1 MSATKSIPFH
11 KPAIGENEIRAVVE
25 TLRSGWITTGPRVKE
40 FEESFAAYV
49 GARHAVAVNSGTAA
63 IHLGLAAAGLGPGEA
78 ILTSPLTFPATTEA
92 AIYCGAEPL
101 FADVDPV
108 TLNLDPQRAEEV
120 LEREAEK
127 RRIRVLVPV
136 HYGGQPCAMERLL
149 PLAERFELKIVED
162 AAHALPAWRRM
173 PTATLSCR
181 AREGSLGPDSSPA
194 SARTLPG
201 PPGPLSP
208 APPGEAWRMVGTIGD
223 FTAFSFYA
231 TKTIT
236 TAEGG
241 MITCEAG
248 ESAELLRSLR
258 LHGLSGDAWK
268 RYRSEG
274 SWRYDVARTGYKD
287 NMPDVL
293 AAIGLEQLKRADE
306 LAAARRHLV
315 DLYRE
320 LFRSLE
326 DRVILPQ
333 VEERSGHAWHLFPI
347 RLRQASER
355 NRVIEDLRGRGIG
368 SSVHFI
374 PVHLHSFYEST
385 YGYRRGDFPVAEAA
399 FDSLISLPLWPGLAD
414 DDVAYVVSTFGELL
428 DRKRAA
434 HQG

>member
-1 MSATKSIPFH
+1 MSTRPPIPFH
-11 KPAIGENEIRAVVE
+11 RPAIGEREIEAVVE

-40 FEESFAAYV
+40 LEERFAEYV

-63 IHLGLAAAGLGPGEA
+63 IHLGLLAAGLGPGEA

-108 TLNLDPQRAEEV
+108 TLNIDPDQVEAV
-120 LEREAEK
+120 LEREAGHK
-127 RRIRVLVPV
+127 GIRVLVPV
-136 HYGGQPCAMERLL
+136 HYAGQPCAMERLV
-149 PLAERFELKIVED
+149 PIATRFGLRIVED

-173 PTATLSCR
+173 P
-181 AREGSLGPDSSPA
+181 SPQ
-194 SARTLPG
+194 PG
-201 PPGPLSP
+201 PSP
-208 APPGEAWRMVGTIGD
+208 SSVEAAPSGEAWRMVGTIGD

-241 MITCEAG
+241 MVTCET
-248 ESAELLRSLR
+248 ETSAELLKSLR

-274 SWRYDVARTGYKD
+274 AWRYDVARTGYKD

-293 AAIGLEQLKRADE
+293 AAIGIEQLKRADE
-306 LAAARRHLV
+306 LALARRRLV
-315 DLYRE
+315 GLYRE
-320 LFRSLE
+320 ALRPLD
-326 DRVILPQ
+326 DRVVLPRAD
-333 VEERSGHAWHLFPI
+333 ERSGHAWHLFPI
-347 RLRQASER
+347 RLREPSRR
-355 NRVIEDLRGRGIG
+355 NRVIEELRGRGIG
-368 SSVHFI
+368 ASVHFI
-374 PVHLHSFYEST
+374 PVHLHSFYADT

-414 DDVAYVVSTFGELL
+414 DDVAYVAETLRELL
-428 DRKRAA
+428 DLGSAKAR
-434 HQG
+434 

>member
-1 MSATKSIPFH
+1 MSGRPPIPFH
-11 KPAIGENEIRAVVE
+11 RPAIGEREIQAVVE

-40 FEESFAAYV
+40 LEERFAQYV

-63 IHLGLAAAGLGPGEA
+63 IHLGLVAAGLGPGEA
-78 ILTSPLTFPATTEA
+78 MLTSPLTFPATTEA

-108 TLNLDPQRAEEV
+108 TLNIDPDQVERVLQRDS
-120 LEREAEK
+120 ER
-127 RRIRVLVPV
+127 RRIRVLAPV
-136 HYGGQPCAMERLL
+136 HYGGQPCAMERLA
-149 PLAERFELKIVED
+149 PIAARFGLRIVED

-173 PTATLSCR
+173 P
-181 AREGSLGPDSSPA
+181 SPQ
-194 SARTLPG
+194 PG
-201 PPGPLSP
+201 PTPPNVDP
-208 APPGEAWRMVGTIGD
+208 APSGESWRMVGTIGD

-241 MITCEAG
+241 MITCES
-248 ESAELLRSLR
+248 EDSAELLNSLR

-293 AAIGLEQLKRADE
+293 AAIGVEQLKRADE
-306 LAAARRHLV
+306 LAAARRRLV
-315 DLYRE
+315 GLYRDA
-320 LFRSLE
+320 LPGVE
-326 DRVILPQ
+326 DRVLLPSAD
-333 VEERSGHAWHLFPI
+333 ERSAHAWHLFPI
-347 RLRQASER
+347 RLREPSRR
-355 NRVIEDLRGRGIG
+355 NRVMEELRGRGIG
-368 SSVHFI
+368 ASVHFI
-374 PVHLHSFYEST
+374 PVHLHSFYAET

-414 DDVAYVVSTFGELL
+414 DDVAHVAETLRELL
-428 DRKRAA
+428 DAA
-434 HQG
+434 TVR